1 MYRVMGFRDQIS
13 YFNIL
18 SCLVLK
24 TCHTSYKN
32 KHLLVVNLKKTLW
45 KISNTQKSRKNDKM
59 STLNTG

>member
-32 KHLLVVNLKKTLW
+32 KHLLVVNLKKPYGKFQTH
-45 KISNTQKSRKNDKM
+45 RKVERMIK
-59 STLNTG
+59 